1 MVELGRFERVLT
13 LKEHNES
20 VKLACDILT
29 GREYRRK
36 LRKERRKR

>member
-1 MVELGRFERVLT
+1 MVELGREIRILT

-36 LRKERRKR
+36 LRKERRK

>member
-1 MVELGRFERVLT
+1 MVELGREIRVLT

-36 LRKERRKR
+36 LRKERRRK

>member
-1 MVELGRFERVLT
+1 MVELDKEIRVLT

-20 VKLACDILT
+20 VKLTCDILT

-36 LRKERRKR
+36 LRKERRK